1 MALLRDMTRT
11 VLTEAVR
18 MYLEE
23 AYGGAAL
30 PPAVQARL
38 EWPAGSTLEELAG
51 AEVFELTPDDTPLR
65 QCDRVRLRLGNRE
78 YPHMKLGADR
88 IPDSEEWVLA
98 VDCHDRQLLT
108 IVPES
113 ERAALEA
120 LLRRNNE
127 LKTRIERRW
136 TEAGLP
142 TFERYIRGRLAAA
155 DGA

>member
-1 MALLRDMTRT
+1 MVLLQDMTRA
-11 VLTEAVR
+11 VLTQAIRV
-18 MYLEE
+18 YLEE
-23 AYGGAAL
+23 AYGAAPL

-38 EWPAGSTLEELAG
+38 EWGPGATLEELAA
-51 AEVFELTPDDTPLR
+51 AEVFERTPDDLPIE

-88 IPDSEEWVLA
+88 IPDSKEWVLA

-108 IVPES
+108 VVSES